1 MTTTAT
7 RLITLIMLLQDHPN
21 QKAAELADKL
31 GVSVRTLHR
40 YIGMLDEIGIPVYSE
55 RGPYGGFSLV
65 RGYKLPPLVFTPEEA
80 VAIYLGT
87 SLVGQ
92 MWGQLYQEPAQGALA
107 KLDNVLPDEQRG
119 EVAWAQRSMV
129 ARDLHQTDPGTFSP
143 VLEKLRRAARQ
154 HRQIKMLYQA
164 SSSAEQNERQVNPYA
179 LVYRGGWWY
188 LVGFCHLRDALRT
201 FRVDRI
207 QQLELLSQPFQMQ
220 EDFDV
225 HAYLDAMF
233 ADQPQ
238 IRAHLR
244 FTPEAAHIART
255 NLTGWESCQE
265 NPDGSVDV
273 IMLATDLNWLASFV
287 LSFST
292 WVTVTEPPE
301 LRALVRCWA
310 LATAALYE
318 SDPQENA

>member
-7 RLITLIMLLQDHPN
+7 RLITLIMLLQDRPS
-21 QKAAELADKL
+21 QKAAELAEKL

-40 YIGMLDEIGIPVYSE
+40 YIGMLDEMGIPVYTE

-92 MWGQLYQEPAQGALA
+92 MWGQLYREPAQGALA

-129 ARDLHQTDPGTFSP
+129 TRDLHQADPTTFSP
-143 VLEKLRRAARQ
+143 HLEKLRRAARQ
-154 HRQIKMLYQA
+154 HRQVKLLYQG
-164 SSSAEQNERQVNPYA
+164 SSNPKPTERQVNPYA
-179 LVYRGGWWY
+179 LVYRSGWWY
-188 LVGFCHLRDALRT
+188 LVGHCQLRQALRT

-207 QQLELLSQPFQMQ
+207 QQLELLSEPFQMP
-220 EDFDV
+220 EGFNV
-225 HAYLDAMF
+225 HAYLDEMF
-233 ADQPQ
+233 KDQPVV
-238 IRAHLR
+238 RACLR
-244 FTPEAAHIART
+244 FASEAAHIARS

-273 IMLATDLNWLASFV
+273 VMAASDLNWLASLV

-292 WVTVTEPPE
+292 WVTVLDPPE
-301 LRALVRCWA
+301 LRALVREWA
-310 LATAALYE
+310 VATASLYE
-318 SDPQENA
+318 DSPQESS